1 MNTNTPDIKF
11 SKDELRNPDQI
22 TKSLREGFV
31 WTTTHS
37 KLVITLVAAFIVIGG
52 GITFTQYLSDSK
64 EIKMQ
69 TKYYSMEKAYIEK
82 RRGFEEAAAEIKPPQ
97 EKGKKPAVVAD
108 LSKKATGDVQKD
120 FGSIIAS
127 FDSLI
132 GEAPHSNAAQMAALN
147 ISDIYLDYKKTDEAL
162 AALEKVKSGLNNSA
176 ATSAMIYMQM
186 GQVYVNKNDCTSALT
201 LFQKVADSKNFQFVH
216 GEAKLR
222 MGLCFETLNDSAKAE
237 QFYAELAK
245 KDEASGGSYMAISN
259 EAGKFLRLLRAK
271 KSL

>member
-11 SKDELRNPDQI
+11 SKDELRTPDQI

-37 KLVITLVAAFIVIGG
+37 KLVMALVAALIVVGG
-52 GITFTQYLSDSK
+52 GVSFTQYLSESK

-69 TKYYSMEKAYIEK
+69 TKYYALEKAFIEK
-82 RRGFEEAAAEIKPPQ
+82 RRGFEEAASDIKPPQ
-97 EKGKKPAVVAD
+97 EKGKKTAVAID
-108 LSKKATGDVQKD
+108 LSKKASGDVQKD

-132 GEAPHSNAAQMAALN
+132 GEAPHSKAAQMAALN
-147 ISDIYLDYKKTDEAL
+147 VSDIYLDYKKADEAL
-162 AALEKVKSGLNNSA
+162 AVLEKVKAGLNNSA
-176 ATSAMIYMQM
+176 ATSAMVYMQM

-245 KDEASGGSYMAISN
+245 KDEANGGSEMFISN